1 MSQNLNVEIGGEEEK
16 FRESLRKSREYPIPV
31 DIGEPINYLK
41 NFQVT
46 GNLPISYFQK
56 LDDGIER
63 DITIEQEIFGE
74 IYQYSTKFEVM
85 RFTLSNK
92 GKDSIRVQV
101 LSLGATLASI
111 KAPDR

>member
-1 MSQNLNVEIGGEEEK
+1 MVKKKNLENLSENQGNIPYQLTLVSQLTIK
-16 FRESLRKSREYPIPV
+16 KIFKRQAI
-31 DIGEPINYLK
+31 
-41 NFQVT
+41 T
-46 GNLPISYFQK
+46 HISYFK
-56 LDDGIER
+56 KSDDGIER